1 MIAPNYPPE
10 KQKSAMPK
18 RPNVIWVLA
27 DQLRA
32 QALSCNGETNIC
44 TPNIDHAWGQLYG
57 GGIRLPAVL
66 PLPRQHADRALPQ
79 PLHAGA

>member
-27 DQLRA
+27 DQL
-32 QALSCNGETNIC
+32 
-44 TPNIDHAWGQLYG
+44 
-57 GGIRLPAVL
+57 LPADSTEAYAS
-66 PLPRQHADRALPQ
+66 PAL
-79 PLHAGA
+79 